1 MVSPVFIPIRNSA
14 AFIVGAPLADA
25 RIVVQ
30 TMFLFACEL
39 RLLDEA
45 GASAS
50 GAPTIACAPDR

>member
-1 MVSPVFIPIRNSA
+1 MSFTVA
-14 AFIVGAPLADA
+14 GAPLADA

-30 TMFLFACEL
+30 TMPILGFEM

-50 GAPTIACAPDR
+50 GAPT